1 MVLGP
6 GLTSLLGVCTTKHPH
21 RQTGSGMCFS
31 KLFDGQ
37 LTESTIPVS
46 ARGEGFRSI
55 RREREP
61 RVPAATPPLRAAQ
74 RVWDSEGKNRT
85 LKVKSMHSRME
96 REKQILFPINT
107 SVVLQGSLT
116 SFKASENLRWLRLR
130 HLRSLR
136 NYYEEMMLNCLQ
148 SIHGQ

>member
-1 MVLGP
+1 
-6 GLTSLLGVCTTKHPH
+6 
-21 RQTGSGMCFS
+21 MCFS

-74 RVWDSEGKNRT
+74 
-85 LKVKSMHSRME
+85 KV
-96 REKQILFPINT
+96 
-107 SVVLQGSLT
+107 
-116 SFKASENLRWLRLR
+116 
-130 HLRSLR
+130 
-136 NYYEEMMLNCLQ
+136 
-148 SIHGQ
+148 